1 MLWRRLI
8 VTLIATAIVCL
19 AQAQEHGILVDDRD
33 TISYTYTPISQIPT
47 KQSGWQ
53 RFYKYFEQ
61 SSVDKTAY
69 KRFDVTFVGAPTY
82 SSTTGLGLGVMAAGL
97 YRIDRTDFQI
107 PPSTVSLFVRATLK
121 GVYTVGIEGINIFK
135 DNRDRLTYR
144 VAFVSQ
150 PTDFWGVGYDAAV
163 NNTPINYTSNNQ
175 QVELSYY
182 HRLCRNLYIGARV
195 NFDYIYAKKGDRELI
210 KPYIN
215 GGKSESLSTGLSLL
229 LEYDSRDFIP
239 NPYRGLYLSLQ
250 AMSRPMALANI
261 DDNTWRFTATA
272 SYYQKLWRGAVLAL
286 DLYGESNSK
295 HTPWQLYARMG
306 SKYRMRGYYEG
317 RFTDRN
323 MVTAQAELRQRVWRR
338 IGVAVWGGAGNCFS
352 SWSNYQW
359 SYTLPNY
366 GIGLR
371 WEFKKR
377 VNVRFDYGF
386 GGKVNGKLIN
396 GFQVLLNEAF

>member
-61 SSVDKTAY
+61 SSVDKTAS

-135 DNRDRLTYR
+135 DNRDRFTYR

-195 NFDYIYAKKGDRELI
+195 NFDYIYTKKSDRELI

-215 GGKSESLSTGLSLL
+215 GGKSEALSTGLSLL

-250 AMSRPMALANI
+250 AMSRPKALANI

-306 SKYRMRGYYEG
+306 SKSRMRGYYEG

-359 SYTLPNY
+359 SHTLPNY

>member
-195 NFDYIYAKKGDRELI
+195 NFDYIYAKKSDRELI

-250 AMSRPMALANI
+250 AMSRPKALANI

-359 SYTLPNY
+359 SHTLPNY

>member
-250 AMSRPMALANI
+250 AMSRPKALANI

-359 SYTLPNY
+359 SHTLPNY

>member
-33 TISYTYTPISQIPT
+33 TISYTYTPISQMPT

-215 GGKSESLSTGLSLL
+215 GGKTESLSTGLSLL

-250 AMSRPMALANI
+250 AMSRPKALANI

-359 SYTLPNY
+359 SHTLPNY

>member
-250 AMSRPMALANI
+250 AMSRPKALANI

-359 SYTLPNY
+359 SHTLPNY

-386 GGKVNGKLIN
+386 GGRVNGRLIN

>member
-195 NFDYIYAKKGDRELI
+195 NFDYIYAKRGDRELI
-210 KPYIN
+210 APYIN

-239 NPYRGLYLSLQ
+239 NPHSGVYVSLQ
-250 AMSRPMALANI
+250 AMSRPKAFANGV
-261 DDNTWRFTATA
+261 DNSYKIAGTA
-272 SYYQKLWRGAVLAL
+272 SYYQQLWKGGILAL
-286 DLYGESNSK
+286 DLYVESNSD

-359 SYTLPNY
+359 SHTLPNY

>member
-8 VTLIATAIVCL
+8 VTLVATAIVCL

-33 TISYTYTPISQIPT
+33 TISYTYTPISQMPT

-150 PTDFWGVGYDAAV
+150 PTDFWGLGYDAAV

-250 AMSRPMALANI
+250 AMSRPKALANI

-359 SYTLPNY
+359 SHTLPNY

>member
-150 PTDFWGVGYDAAV
+150 PIDFWGVGYDAAV

-195 NFDYIYAKKGDRELI
+195 NFDYIYAKKGDRGLI
-210 KPYIN
+210 APYIN

-250 AMSRPMALANI
+250 AMSRPKALANI

-323 MVTAQAELRQRVWRR
+323 MVTAQAELRQRVWHR

-359 SYTLPNY
+359 SHTLPNY

>member
-215 GGKSESLSTGLSLL
+215 GGKTESLSTGLSLL

-250 AMSRPMALANI
+250 AMSRPKALANI

-272 SYYQKLWRGAVLAL
+272 SY
-286 DLYGESNSK
+286 
-295 HTPWQLYARMG
+295 
-306 SKYRMRGYYEG
+306 
-317 RFTDRN
+317 
-323 MVTAQAELRQRVWRR
+323 
-338 IGVAVWGGAGNCFS
+338 
-352 SWSNYQW
+352 
-359 SYTLPNY
+359 
-366 GIGLR
+366 
-371 WEFKKR
+371 
-377 VNVRFDYGF
+377 
-386 GGKVNGKLIN
+386 
-396 GFQVLLNEAF
+396 

>member
-19 AQAQEHGILVDDRD
+19 VQAQEHGILVDERD

-163 NNTPINYTSNNQ
+163 NNIPINYTSNNQ

-210 KPYIN
+210 APYIN

-239 NPYRGLYLSLQ
+239 NPHSGVYVSLQ
-250 AMSRPMALANI
+250 AMSRPKALANGV
-261 DDNTWRFTATA
+261 DNSYKIAGTA

-352 SWSNYQW
+352 NWSNYQW
-359 SYTLPNY
+359 SHTLPNY